1 MLTTSAIFTG
11 EMLEILASMK
21 HKTLKSFEGD
31 FSSKFDSVYG
41 IFRINFN
48 GFVIDVSCFT
58 QPKARLNYDGSFA
71 LEDFAVFS
79 CVKKKS
85 SEKIDAYFSNPPLC
99 FVKNEIVSDVLIV
112 RDDINISSGE
122 HIIMDQALIIKTRE
136 KAYTFSRKDWFIEN
150 ISITTSD
157 SIKGFRTVKQVKT
170 EWEDEGRFKVDIK
183 REIMFL

>member
-1 MLTTSAIFTG
+1 MLTTYAIFTD
-11 EMLEILASMK
+11 EMLNILASMK

-31 FSSKFDSVYG
+31 FSSKFDYVDG

-48 GFVIDVSCFT
+48 GFVFDVSCFT
-58 QPKARLNYDGSFA
+58 QPKLRLNYDGSSS

-79 CVKKKS
+79 CVKKKP

-99 FVKNEIVSDVLIV
+99 FVKNEVVSEVLVV

-122 HIIMDQALIIKTRE
+122 HIVMDQALIIKTRE
-136 KAYTFSRKDWFIEN
+136 KAYTFTRKDWFIEN

-157 SIKGFRTVKQVKT
+157 SLKGYRTVKQVKT
-170 EWEDEGRFKVDIK
+170 EWEDEGLFKVEVK
-183 REIMFL
+183 REIVFL